1 MKKFF
6 FYAMMAV
13 SAFAFTA
20 CGDDDDP
27 VTPPSGQNQ
36 NGNNQNNNN
45 NNNTGNGNS
54 EQVLNNLAANQ
65 MSFMGVGKYDVVCD
79 LGISAGYEG
88 VPSRSF
94 AGMNYIDSITGRII
108 NMHVDMNTDEIGKT
122 IDLTNPKAA
131 LGEKGDFAL
140 MLGAYSENDEN
151 EEDINKLFDA
161 NIRMTYHDGQA
172 FTYGYYFV
180 LGHTLMPNPDQ
191 ERTME
196 IFKEG
201 KFTSSLDNNGFT
213 FSLNATLVTGE
224 VIAAKGF
231 VKKSDIMYW

>member
-27 VTPPSGQNQ
+27 ATPPSEQNQ
-36 NGNNQNNNN
+36 NGNNNNNN
-45 NNNTGNGNS
+45 NNTTGNGNS
-54 EQVLNNLAANQ
+54 EQVLNSLAANQ

-94 AGMNYIDSITGRII
+94 AGMSYVDSISGRYI
-108 NMHVDMNTDEIGKT
+108 NFHVDMNTDEIGKT
-122 IDLTNPKAA
+122 IDLTNPKATLDENA
-131 LGEKGDFAL
+131 DFAL
-140 MLGAYSENDEN
+140 MLGAYSDNDEN

-161 NIRMTYHDGQA
+161 NIRMTYRDGQA

-231 VKKSDIMYW
+231 VKDSDINRY